1 MLCTNCFIL
10 KSNFWFLLL
19 FVSVSNN
26 ISTIKMLHQHM
37 TTKKRKGYYLLQLIL
52 FFKIFLNISFNCY
65 LPQHYVLI
73 FRLIM
78 CKTSKANTHAKN
90 IFVLQLWEKKIYE
103 LHEEERQKGKGEV
116 MRQWRNLST
125 LIFVI
130 SKLIFFTNYQFSFLQ
145 SGHIRKI

>member
-1 MLCTNCFIL
+1 MFLTVILLCTNCFIL
-10 KSNFWFLLL
+10 ESNFWFLLL

-52 FFKIFLNISFNCY
+52 LFKIFLNISFNCY

-73 FRLIM
+73 FRWIM

-90 IFVLQLWEKKIYE
+90 IFVLQLWEKKNMSYMKK
-103 LHEEERQKGKGEV
+103 KGKKRREKSWDNGE
-116 MRQWRNLST
+116 
-125 LIFVI
+125 IF
-130 SKLIFFTNYQFSFLQ
+130 LL
-145 SGHIRKI
+145 